1 MASSLNGTDDEL
13 SSVDHCDVLVGNLQR
28 LRSHESF
35 NDVQFS
41 LRDGTVR
48 ANSVI
53 LSMSSDYFATMI
65 SNDKFIEGQT
75 KDIPMKEYG
84 TKKAME
90 SIVEYI
96 YSGKMNLTNQGL
108 ETLLEILN
116 IAEMMLMKTNKLSSS
131 IEKYI
136 KEIVPHVNFGSLV
149 RGFMLVDRYGL
160 ENIRKIFVHNLY
172 FAAAD
177 EDQDL
182 IFNDENRETF
192 KQLPLKMVKEI
203 ITYKYEDLTLKKWKI
218 PTTKER
224 LNYFMIWYSTN
235 KANGEDMKIIV
246 DSFNLGD
253 FSGPELLTVVKQT
266 GLFSVEE
273 IDKKCI
279 EKFGSDA
286 KCNKC
291 GAKCKKCRS
300 VE

>member
-1 MASSLNGTDDEL
+1 MASSVNDADDAPFSL
-13 SSVDHCDVLVGNLQR
+13 DHVDVLVGNLQR
-28 LRSHESF
+28 LRSNDSF

-41 LRDGTVR
+41 LRDGKVY

-53 LSMSSDYFATMI
+53 LSMASDYFATMI
-65 SNDKFIEGQT
+65 SNENFIEGQT

-116 IAEMMLMKTNKLSSS
+116 VAEMMLMKTNKLSSS

-136 KEIVPHVNFGSLV
+136 KEIVPLVNFGSLV
-149 RGFMLVDRYGL
+149 RGLMLVDRYGL
-160 ENIRKIFVHNLY
+160 ENIRKSFVNELY
-172 FAAAD
+172 FAATMS
-177 EDQDL
+177 L
-182 IFNDENRETF
+182 NDENRETF

-203 ITYKYEDLTLKKWKI
+203 ITYKYEDLTLKKWKL

-224 LNYFMIWYSTN
+224 LNYFMIWYSNN

-300 VE
+300 VDK

>member
-1 MASSLNGTDDEL
+1 
-13 SSVDHCDVLVGNLQR
+13 
-28 LRSHESF
+28 
-35 NDVQFS
+35 
-41 LRDGTVR
+41 
-48 ANSVI
+48 
-53 LSMSSDYFATMI
+53 
-65 SNDKFIEGQT
+65 
-75 KDIPMKEYG
+75 
-84 TKKAME
+84 
-90 SIVEYI
+90 
-96 YSGKMNLTNQGL
+96 MNLSNQGL

-136 KEIVPHVNFGSLV
+136 KEIVPQVYFGSLV

-160 ENIRKIFVHNLY
+160 ENIRKSFVNELY
-172 FAAAD
+172 FSAVMS
-177 EDQDL
+177 L
-182 IFNDENRETF
+182 NDEYRETF

-203 ITYKYEDLTLKKWKI
+203 ITYKYEDLTLKKWKP
-218 PTTKER
+218 PTTKGR
-224 LNYFMIWYSTN
+224 LNYFMFWYSTN
-235 KANGEDMKIIV
+235 KAIGEDMKIIV

-291 GAKCKKCRS
+291 GVKRKNTAD
-300 VE
+300 

>member
-1 MASSLNGTDDEL
+1 
-13 SSVDHCDVLVGNLQR
+13 
-28 LRSHESF
+28 
-35 NDVQFS
+35 
-41 LRDGTVR
+41 
-48 ANSVI
+48 
-53 LSMSSDYFATMI
+53 
-65 SNDKFIEGQT
+65 
-75 KDIPMKEYG
+75 
-84 TKKAME
+84 
-90 SIVEYI
+90 
-96 YSGKMNLTNQGL
+96 
-108 ETLLEILN
+108 
-116 IAEMMLMKTNKLSSS
+116 MKTNKLSSS

-136 KEIVPHVNFGSLV
+136 KEIVQLVNFGSLV
-149 RGFMLVDRYGL
+149 RGLMLVDRYGL
-160 ENIRKIFVHNLY
+160 ENIRKSFVNELY
-172 FAAAD
+172 FAAG
-177 EDQDL
+177 EEL
-182 IFNDENRETF
+182 FNRETF

-203 ITYKYEDLTLKKWKI
+203 ITYKYEDLTLKKWKL

-300 VE
+300 VDK